1 MLSPYFCRGGGRVE
15 GQRMLTIRQLGTDR
29 STFLDRWE
37 AHALLRDDVEFGRM
51 EICAPGM
58 HPNTGLVTIQDDHYE
73 CRIHFTAKR
82 GLRFVPGR
90 WVMYA
95 GETEL
100 HAARH
105 EEFGTFLID
114 NVPGSGSLRLRRN
127 GLLRTGLTIDRM
139 PDEKRIG
146 DVRFLR
152 GRILPRRAPQYLLE
166 VQGLPVTLEIFLAWI
181 VVQNGYEAG
190 S

>member
-1 MLSPYFCRGGGRVE
+1 
-15 GQRMLTIRQLGTDR
+15 MLTIRRLGADR

-37 AHALLRDDVEFGRM
+37 THALLRDDVEFGRM
-51 EICAPGM
+51 EVCAPGM
-58 HPNTGLVTIQDDHYE
+58 HPNAGLVTVQDDHYE
-73 CRIHFTAKR
+73 CRIHFTGKP
-82 GLRFVPGR
+82 GLTVFPRE

-105 EEFGTFLID
+105 EDAGTFLID

-127 GLLRTGLTIDRM
+127 GLLRAGFTIDRM
-139 PDEKRIG
+139 PGEKRIG
-146 DVRFLR
+146 DVRYLR
-152 GRILPRRAPQYLLE
+152 GRIIPRPRAPRYLFE
-166 VQGLPVTLEIFLAWI
+166 IQGLPVTLEIFLAWI
-181 VVQNGYEAG
+181 VVQVGYEAG